1 MRKALP
7 ESQAQSSSRSG
18 RPSLIGAS
26 ARVSNR
32 GAGRWAR
39 ELSVAIAL
47 GTMCSGAVVSGCA
60 VSESDVHRW
69 ESTVRGP
76 YKLVAVVLHDKYSWQ
91 LRIEA
96 ALALIRM
103 PPRGGRRMGISYLCE
118 KYKDDDMVDQDGALA
133 ALPEDARRKIVA
145 GMVPAMIAE
154 IQKPPPARK
163 PDGTTEP
170 DPSIPFK
177 DAAFAMLSHEP
188 SLVSDAKAKED
199 LSAAL
204 NQWVQ
209 TDFEN
214 RIENSAQ
221 QYGVEQIMRFLGA
234 GSVRSLPALIN
245 ENSTKV
251 DKITSLLADLGDA
264 DTKLKGSEALV
275 ALAKR
280 IDSQGWYD
288 KQKPIVADSDAK
300 SGAKVTPAQLDTQI
314 KQYQDQELTKV
325 FGSMKRLGGRPVV
338 DYCIAYAADGKNTAE
353 RRQAALAALEGRI
366 DKNNTADTDKLFA
379 IAKDD
384 ATPDPVRDQAFNRL
398 GELPKEL
405 IVQKLYT
412 LFESKKWKVRWVAA
426 DLILKTM
433 TTRDVPDFIHHLPTT
448 AATKMGMSEFT
459 SYGSLILSRDAPAGA
474 PKPKELIAQYLGTKD
489 LSAKLTALGAY
500 YGGSKSDLA
509 KVLPLE
515 ADTSPVPKCDKDDDC
530 GWACDVPKA
539 PGSAETETKTIV
551 TVGDFARYCV
561 APSMTGK

>member
-7 ESQAQSSSRSG
+7 ESQAQSSPLRDFQKVPSRRRMKAPG
-18 RPSLIGAS
+18 WARRMGVAAIAIGALSSS
-26 ARVSNR
+26 AL
-32 GAGRWAR
+32 A
-39 ELSVAIAL
+39 
-47 GTMCSGAVVSGCA
+47 TGCA

-96 ALALIRM
+96 ALALIQM
-103 PPRGGRRMGISYLCE
+103 PPRGGRRMGISYLCD
-118 KYKDDDMVDQDGALA
+118 KYKDDDMNDQDGALA
-133 ALPEDARRKIVA
+133 TLPEDARRKIVA

-154 IQKPPPARK
+154 IQKPPPAKK
-163 PDGTTEP
+163 PDNTVDP

-188 SLVSDAKAKED
+188 SLVSDPKAKEE
-199 LSAAL
+199 LVAAL

-234 GSVRSLPALIN
+234 GSVRSLPGLIN

-251 DKITSLLADLGDA
+251 DKMASLIADLGDA

-275 ALAKR
+275 VLGKR
-280 IDSQGWYD
+280 IDSQAWYD
-288 KQKPIVADSDAK
+288 KEKPIVADSDAK
-300 SGAKVTPAQLDTQI
+300 SGAKVTPAQLDAQI
-314 KQYQDQELTKV
+314 RQYQDQELTKV

-338 DYCIAYAADGKNTAE
+338 DFCIGYGADAKNSPD

-366 DKNNTADTDKLFA
+366 DKNNTGDTDKLFA

-384 ATPDPVRDQAFNRL
+384 NTPDPVRDQAFNRL

-405 IVQKLYT
+405 IVTKLYT

-426 DLILKTM
+426 NLILKTM
-433 TTRDVPDFIHHLPTT
+433 STRDIPDFMRHLPTT

-459 SYGSLILSRDAPAGA
+459 SYGSLILTRDAPAGA
-474 PKPKELIAQYLGTKD
+474 PKPKELVAQYLSSKE
-489 LSAKLTALGAY
+489 LAAKLTALGAY

-509 KVLPLE
+509 KIQPLE

-530 GWACDVPKA
+530 GWSCDIPK
-539 PGSAETETKTIV
+539 PGSQDTETKAIV
-551 TVGDFARYCV
+551 TVGDFAKYCV
-561 APSMTGK
+561 APSLTGK

>member
-7 ESQAQSSSRSG
+7 ESQAQSSRSG
-18 RPSLIGAS
+18 SRRAGAL
-26 ARVSNR
+26 ARRLGV
-32 GAGRWAR
+32 
-39 ELSVAIAL
+39 VAITAISL
-47 GTMCSGAVVSGCA
+47 GGAVTGCA

-76 YKLVAVVLHDKYSWQ
+76 YKLVAVVTHDKYSLQ

-118 KYKDDDMVDQDGALA
+118 KYKDDDMNDQEGALA
-133 ALPEDARRKIVA
+133 SLPEDTRKKIVV

-154 IQKPPPARK
+154 IQKPPAAKK
-163 PDGTTEP
+163 PDGTMEP

-188 SLVSDAKAKED
+188 SLVSDTKSKED
-199 LSAAL
+199 LTAAL

-245 ENSTKV
+245 DSSTKV
-251 DKITSLLADLGDA
+251 DKITSLIADLGDA
-264 DTKLKGSEALV
+264 DTKQKGSDALV

-280 IDSQGWYD
+280 IDSQAWYD
-288 KQKPIVADSDAK
+288 KEKAYVADVDQK
-300 SGAKVTPAQLDTQI
+300 QGQKVTPAQLEYQV
-314 KQYQDQELTKV
+314 KQAQDQELTKV
-325 FGSMKRLGGRPVV
+325 FGSMKRLGGRPVI
-338 DYCIAYAADGKNTAE
+338 DYCINYGADTKPSPD

-366 DKNNTADTDKLFA
+366 DKNNTADTEKLFA

-384 ATPDPVRDQAFNRL
+384 NTPDPVRDQAFNRL

-405 IVQKLYT
+405 IVSRLYT
-412 LFESKKWKVRWVAA
+412 LFEAKKWKVRWVAA

-433 TTRDVPDFIHHLPTT
+433 TTKDVPDFMRHLPSSP
-448 AATKMGMSEFT
+448 ATKMGMSEFT
-459 SYGSLILSRDAPAGA
+459 DYGSQILKRDAPAGA
-474 PKPKELIAQYLGTKD
+474 PKPRDLILQYLGAKD
-489 LSAKLTALGAY
+489 MSSKLTALGAF
-500 YGGSKSDLA
+500 YGGSKNDLGRI
-509 KVLPLE
+509 LPLE
-515 ADTSPVPKCDKDDDC
+515 GDTSPVPKCDKDDDC
-530 GWACDVPKA
+530 GWSCDVPKA
-539 PGSAETETKTIV
+539 PGSQETETKTIV

-561 APSMTGK
+561 APSLTGK

>member
-7 ESQAQSSSRSG
+7 ESQAQSSSVG
-18 RPSLIGAS
+18 FT
-26 ARVSNR
+26 ARR
-32 GAGRWAR
+32 GEGGWAR
-39 ELSVAIAL
+39 RMGAAL
-47 GTMCSGAVVSGCA
+47 LLGAMASGSLATGCA

-76 YKLVAVVLHDKYSWQ
+76 YKLIAVVLHDKYSWQ

-103 PPRGGRRMGISYLCE
+103 PPRGGRRMGISYLCD
-118 KYKDDDMVDQDGALA
+118 KYKDDDMNDQDGALA

-154 IQKPPPARK
+154 IQKPPPAK
-163 PDGTTEP
+163 KADGTTDP

-188 SLVSDAKAKED
+188 SLVSDPKAKEE

-221 QYGVEQIMRFLGA
+221 QYGVEQIMRFLGG
-234 GSVRSLPALIN
+234 GSVKSLPSLIN
-245 ENSTKV
+245 ENTTKV
-251 DKITSLLADLGDA
+251 DKVTSLIADLGDA
-264 DTKLKGSEALV
+264 DTKAKGSEALV

-280 IDSQGWYD
+280 IDSQAWYD

-300 SGAKVTPAQLDTQI
+300 SGAKVTQAQLDQQV

-338 DYCIAYAADGKNTAE
+338 DFCIAYGADPKNTTE

-433 TTRDVPDFIHHLPTT
+433 TTREVPDFMRHLPTT
-448 AATKMGMSEFT
+448 PATKMGMSEFT

-474 PKPKELIAQYLGTKD
+474 PKPKDLVQQYLGAKEM
-489 LSAKLTALGAY
+489 SEKLTALGAY
-500 YGGSKSDLA
+500 YGGQKADIA
-509 KVLPLE
+509 KVAPLE

-539 PGSAETETKTIV
+539 PGSQDTETKTIV
-551 TVGDFARYCV
+551 TVGDFAKYCV
-561 APSMTGK
+561 VPSMTGGK

>member
-7 ESQAQSSSRSG
+7 ESQAQSSVG
-18 RPSLIGAS
+18 RNAGA
-26 ARVSNR
+26 
-32 GAGRWAR
+32 WAR
-39 ELSVAIAL
+39 RLGVVAIMLGAMASSAL
-47 GTMCSGAVVSGCA
+47 VTGCA

-76 YKLVAVVLHDKYSWQ
+76 YKLVAVVLHDKYSWP

-118 KYKDDDMVDQDGALA
+118 KYKDDEMNDQDGALA
-133 ALPEDARRKIVA
+133 TLPEDARRKVVA
-145 GMVPAMIAE
+145 GMVPVMITE

-163 PDGTTEP
+163 PDGTVDP

-188 SLVSDAKAKED
+188 SLVSDPKAKED
-199 LSAAL
+199 LVAAL

-234 GSVRSLPALIN
+234 GSVRSLPGLIN
-245 ENSTKV
+245 ESSTKV
-251 DKITSLLADLGDA
+251 DKITSLVADLGDA
-264 DTKLKGSEALV
+264 DTKQKGSDALV

-300 SGAKVTPAQLDTQI
+300 SGAKVTPQQLDNQI

-338 DYCIAYAADGKNTAE
+338 DYCLAYGSDPKNSAD

-366 DKNNTADTDKLFA
+366 DKNNTGDTDKLFA

-384 ATPDPVRDQAFNRL
+384 NTPDSVRDQAFNRL

-405 IVQKLYT
+405 IVTKLYT
-412 LFESKKWKVRWVAA
+412 LFDSKKWKVRWVAA

-433 TTRDVPDFIHHLPTT
+433 TTRDVPDFMRHLPQT

-459 SYGSLILSRDAPAGA
+459 SYGSIILSRDAPAGA
-474 PKPKELIAQYLGTKD
+474 PKPKDLINQYLGAHD
-489 LSAKLTALGAY
+489 LPSKLTALGAY
-500 YGGSKSDLA
+500 YGGSKGDLG
-509 KVLPLE
+509 KVVALE
-515 ADTSPVPKCDKDDDC
+515 GDTAPVPKCDKDDEC
-530 GWACDVPKA
+530 GWSCDVPKG
-539 PGSAETETKTIV
+539 PGSPDLETKTIV
-551 TVGDFARYCV
+551 TVGDFAKYCV
-561 APSMTGK
+561 VPSLSGK